1 MDVTEFLN
9 HFRFAPTDP
18 EKAKRVLRRIVLLMF
33 FSLGLLTG
41 LFSISMSRFEG
52 IDVSDLVIGPIGE
65 GWPNTFFFF
74 SVFFSLSSVVLSV
87 LVKRYLMS

>member
-1 MDVTEFLN
+1 MMRAMDVLQILN
-9 HFRFAPTDP
+9 HFRFMPTDP
-18 EKAKRVLRRIVLLMF
+18 EKARRVLRRVVLAMF

-52 IDVSDLVIGPIGE
+52 IDVSDLVIGSIGE
-65 GWPNTFFFF
+65 GWPNTLFLF

-87 LVKRYLMS
+87 LV